1 MRYLYININN
11 KISMKK
17 LIFKNF
23 IYDLS
28 IFFVFALL
36 ILGVIVLTLQA
47 VNYFDYVS
55 EEGHS
60 LKIYFSY
67 TFLHFPKIIHR
78 ILPFVFFIS
87 IFYTIIKYENNDEL
101 NIFWF
106 NGISKFKFLN
116 VIVLFSIIIMLIQII
131 LGSHLSP
138 NSQLKARKILKDS
151 DIDFFT
157 NLIRE
162 GKFVNV
168 VKGLTIFAEKKDE
181 KNFINIFI
189 DDASKKNSRLI
200 YASNGKIIAEKQ
212 NKKFVL
218 YNGEVINIDEGRIN
232 IFKFDQIDFDL
243 LSFGSNTIVRPKI
256 QETSSQELI
265 NCVFNIKDI
274 NLIKNKINC
283 SLDSLNNVKQ
293 ELLKRLYK
301 PIYIPLIS
309 IVSCLLLFSTKYSH
323 EYNRNKKYIFL
334 LIFFILVI
342 SETSL
347 KYSTNSDISL
357 LIYFLI
363 PFVLIITFYNLM
375 YIKIKNA

>member
-1 MRYLYININN
+1 
-11 KISMKK
+11 MKK

-28 IFFVFALL
+28 FFFVIALF
-36 ILGVIVLTLQA
+36 ILGLIVMTLQA

-87 IFYTIIKYENNDEL
+87 LFYTIIKYENNDEL
-101 NIFWF
+101 NIFWL

-116 VIVLFSIIIMLIQII
+116 VIVFFSIIVMIIQII
-131 LGSHLSP
+131 LGSYLSP
-138 NSQLKARKILKDS
+138 NFQLKARKVLKDS

-181 KNFINIFI
+181 KNFFNIFI

-200 YASNGKIIAEKQ
+200 YASNGKITAKKE

-218 YNGEVINIDEGRIN
+218 YNGEIINIDDDRIN

-243 LSFGSNTIVRPKI
+243 LSFGSNTIVKPKI
-256 QETSSQELI
+256 QETSSLQLV
-265 NCVFNIKDI
+265 NCVSNIENI
-274 NLIKNKINC
+274 ETLKNKTNC
-283 SLDSLNNVKQ
+283 SLDSLNKVKQ

-309 IVSCLLLFSTKYSH
+309 ILSCLLLFSTKYSH

-334 LIFFILVI
+334 LIFLIIVV

-347 KYSTNSDISL
+347 KYSTSSNSSL
-357 LIYFLI
+357 IVYFLI
-363 PFVLIITFYNLM
+363 PFMLIITFYNLI
-375 YIKIKNA
+375 YFKINNA